1 MNVFMKK
8 PTNITDG
15 DLVIA
20 YQSGDIKALSVLV
33 KRWHVSFC
41 KLAYWYVKDADIAK
55 DIAQESWTIII
66 RKLSGLKEPEKFKS
80 WAISLVN
87 RRAIDW
93 IRAQRNEYKKLHRFY
108 DERSSKVQIQ
118 EDESDRQELRKK
130 LLSAIYELSEDQQ
143 VVVKLF
149 YTQNYSLKEISTLLK
164 ISVGTTKSRLFHAR
178 EKLKTIL
185 KHRNYEKHGRNR
197 QAH

>member
-20 YQSGDIKALSVLV
+20 YQSGDLKALSVLV
-33 KRWHVSFC
+33 KKWHVSFC
-41 KLAYWYVKDADIAK
+41 KLAYWYVKDADVAK

-66 RKLSGLKEPEKFKS
+66 RKLNELKEPKKFKS
-80 WAISLVN
+80 WAISVVN

-93 IRAQRNEYKKLHRFY
+93 IRAQRNEDKKLHRFY
-108 DERSSKVQIQ
+108 DERSSKVQI
-118 EDESDRQELRKK
+118 DDDGSHRQELRKR
-130 LLSAIYELSEDQQ
+130 LLNSIYELSDDQQ
-143 VVVKLF
+143 AVIKLF
-149 YTQNYSLKEISTLLK
+149 YMQNYSLKEISTLLE
-164 ISVGTTKSRLFHAR
+164 ISVGTAKSRLFHAR

-185 KHRNYEKHGRNR
+185 KT
-197 QAH
+197 